1 MERNMQ
7 WGHTNEFKEILQ
19 FNPNIAIPSKIF
31 LLNML
36 INVLKVN
43 PYTIS
48 LGMVVKNTMIY
59 ILAQKMKIIIVACM
73 ILQNQTKVII
83 NTP

>member
-48 LGMVVKNTMIY
+48 LGMVENTMIY